1 MLNKDE
7 NIFEIAYSY
16 YEKQDYKTAIEFFEK
31 VINSKDSIE
40 DDIADS
46 YIMLGVC
53 NMFLAEKCTTGEI
66 EYELKAI
73 EYYSKVINCY
83 PKNVDKKMLIDLA
96 LAYGYIKDYDNAIL
110 INKKIIEIDDEDSDA
125 YFHLAELYDVQG
137 DSDKALTFAIKAIEI
152 SDQSWDY
159 YFRLSLIYRNLSNFE
174 ESINALKKAIEL
186 KSDYFEAYCIFI
198 VVL

>member
-7 NIFEIAYSY
+7 NIFEIAYSH

-31 VINSKDSIE
+31 VINSKNSSE

-73 EYYSKVINCY
+73 
-83 PKNVDKKMLIDLA
+83 
-96 LAYGYIKDYDNAIL
+96 
-110 INKKIIEIDDEDSDA
+110 
-125 YFHLAELYDVQG
+125 
-137 DSDKALTFAIKAIEI
+137 
-152 SDQSWDY
+152 
-159 YFRLSLIYRNLSNFE
+159 
-174 ESINALKKAIEL
+174 
-186 KSDYFEAYCIFI
+186 
-198 VVL
+198 